1 MKVLNMGSLNLD
13 DVYQVDHIV
22 TGGETLASGGMEVFC
37 GGKGLNQSIALA
49 RAGVPVYHAGMI
61 GEDGEML
68 LDICRENGVD
78 TRYIR
83 RIPGKNGHTMI
94 QVDRKAQ
101 NSILLYGGSNRAL
114 TREWVD
120 GVLEEFGQGDLLL
133 LQNEINLLGY
143 IVDTAYRRGMRIVLN
158 PSPIDENLNQV
169 DMGKI
174 SLFLMNEIE
183 GARIAG
189 TADPEE
195 ALGLM
200 VRKYPRAEV
209 VLTLGSRGS
218 VYQGKGRL
226 YRQSAYRVKAVDTTG
241 AGDTFTGY
249 FLAGMLKGMEIPAA
263 LDLGSRASALAVSR
277 KGAAPSIPGKEEVEA
292 AVF

>member
-1 MKVLNMGSLNLD
+1 M
-13 DVYQVDHIV
+13 
-22 TGGETLASGGMEVFC
+22 ASGEMEVFC

-49 RAGVPVYHAGMI
+49 RAGVPAYHAGMI

-83 RIPGKNGHTMI
+83 RIPGKNGHTII

-169 DMGKI
+169 DMEKI

-189 TADPEE
+189 TEDPEE

-200 VRKYPRAEV
+200 ARKYPRAEV

>member
-13 DVYQVDHIV
+13 YVYQVDHIV

-83 RIPGKNGHTMI
+83 RIPGKNGHTII

-158 PSPIDENLNQV
+158 PSPS
-169 DMGKI
+169 MKI
-174 SLFLMNEIE
+174 
-183 GARIAG
+183 
-189 TADPEE
+189 
-195 ALGLM
+195 
-200 VRKYPRAEV
+200 
-209 VLTLGSRGS
+209 
-218 VYQGKGRL
+218 
-226 YRQSAYRVKAVDTTG
+226 
-241 AGDTFTGY
+241 
-249 FLAGMLKGMEIPAA
+249 
-263 LDLGSRASALAVSR
+263 
-277 KGAAPSIPGKEEVEA
+277 
-292 AVF
+292 

>member
-1 MKVLNMGSLNLD
+1 MKILNMGSLNLD
-13 DVYQVDHIV
+13 YVYQVDHIV
-22 TGGETLASGGMEVFC
+22 TEGETLASGGMEIFC

-61 GEDGEML
+61 GEDGGML

-83 RIPGKNGHTMI
+83 KIPGKNGHTMI

-101 NSILLYGGSNRAL
+101 NCILLYGGSNRAL

-120 GVLEEFGQGDLLL
+120 EVLEEFGEGDLLL

-143 IVDTAYRRGMRIVLN
+143 IVDSGYRKGMRIVLN
-158 PSPIDENLNQV
+158 PSPMDENLDQV
-169 DMGKI
+169 DMEKI
-174 SLFLMNEIE
+174 SLFLMNETE

-189 TADPEE
+189 AGEPEE
-195 ALGLM
+195 VLSLM
-200 VRKYPRAEV
+200 ARKYPRAEE

-218 VYQGKGRL
+218 IYQGNGCL
-226 YRQSAYRVKAVDTTG
+226 YRQSAFRVKAVDTTG

-249 FLAGMLKGMEIPAA
+249 FLAGLLKGMEVPAA
-263 LDLGSRASALAVSR
+263 LELGSRAAALAVSR
-277 KGAAPSIPGKEEVEA
+277 KGAAPSIPRMEEVEN